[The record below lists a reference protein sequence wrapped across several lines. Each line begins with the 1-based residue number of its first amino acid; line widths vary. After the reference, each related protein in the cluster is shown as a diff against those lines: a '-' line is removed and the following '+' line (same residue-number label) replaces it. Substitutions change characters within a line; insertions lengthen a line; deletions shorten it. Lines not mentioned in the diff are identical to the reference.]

1 MDCFTGL
8 LHRFNCL
15 ALESHLVLRPF
26 TSSTV
31 RLLCEQIDFGAV
43 PSLPREREV
52 GAAGEGSVSDGEHGA
67 GPSVSHR
74 CLFLSMI
81 YGRN

>member
-1 MDCFTGL
+1 M
-8 LHRFNCL
+8 
-15 ALESHLVLRPF
+15 
-26 TSSTV
+26 